1 MIKNI
6 LLFFLLMFSSAFSYI
21 NIYPTNFN
29 KKVDGQGGLI
39 EYNLYNRTDKNVR
52 YHISL
57 LDSKEDS
64 MASWGEIY
72 PKTLTLKPGEEKV
85 IKLLIKAPKGTKEG
99 EYSAVLNIKEMEVP
113 NLKKVNSKNT
123 SVTILTNFSLEIL
136 GYVGNISPKLEIN
149 DFNLKK
155 SKKSL
160 EFSGVMKNIGSRS
173 GRYNMF
179 LADSKGNNKYF
190 LGDFTILKNE
200 SIQLSEFNQD
210 IKDEKTLKLLPKLNR
225 IFIEDKDD
233 EKVTNKLSI

>member
-1 MIKNI
+1 MIKHI
-6 LLFFLLMFSSAFSYI
+6 FLLFLLMFSSAFSYI
-21 NIYPTNFN
+21 NIHPTEFN

-72 PKTLTLKPGEEKV
+72 PKTLTLKPGEEKT

-113 NLKKVNSKNT
+113 SLEKVKSKNT
-123 SVTILTNFSLEIL
+123 SVTILTNFSMEIL
-136 GYVGNISPKLEIN
+136 GYVGAINPNLEIT
-149 DFNLKK
+149 DFSLKK

-160 EFSGVMKNIGSRS
+160 EFSGVMENTGKRS

-179 LADSKGNNKYF
+179 LTDSKGNNRYF

-200 SIQLSEFNQD
+200 SIQLSDFNQN
-210 IKDEKTLKLLPKLNR
+210 IKDEKTLKLLPKLNW
-225 IFIEDKDD
+225 IFIVDKDN